1 MKMVKNLITSII
13 IGSTALAVPMMANA
27 KSADGAYKVSD
38 KPITLDIHFHTK
50 KYVYNNDWP
59 VEKEAARLTNVHF
72 VICIDQKN
80 IQRDLGMT

>member
-27 KSADGAYKVSD
+27 KAEDGAFKVTD

-50 KYVYNNDWP
+50 SMFTIITGLLK
-59 VEKEAARLTNVHF
+59 KKRLV
-72 VICIDQKN
+72 
-80 IQRDLGMT
+80 